1 MGPIKSEI
9 KMFVMR
15 DARVFAEGYRNIN
28 EYKLMIF
35 TFDLPPLWK
44 FESYLTGRLIDP
56 VWLFR
61 NSVNCDQQCVGL
73 FSTFFFK
80 FTGETV

>member
-1 MGPIKSEI
+1 MKHVAGKNSNAKEIEMGPIKSEI

-35 TFDLPPLWK
+35 TFDLLLCGSLK
-44 FESYLTGRLIDP
+44 AI
-56 VWLFR
+56 
-61 NSVNCDQQCVGL
+61 
-73 FSTFFFK
+73 
-80 FTGETV
+80 